1 MKFPN
6 LNKSRVKLALAELE
20 AFEKEFNTIVGIHDN
35 LISQWLHNN
44 QYTVIDIPLVGITKD
59 NAHIH
64 LSDESFDEMIAFVRK
79 EMKIGENFWG
89 SIYSTQNLLRKN
101 FLIFAEPLY
110 RSQFLLHDV
119 LNLPE
124 EELREFL
131 KLTKDMVAKL

>member
-1 MKFPN
+1 MNFPN
-6 LNKSRVKLALAELE
+6 LNKNHVKIALTELE
-20 AFEKEFNTIVGIHDN
+20 AFEKEFATIVEIHDN
-35 LISQWLHNN
+35 LISLWLQHN
-44 QYTVIDIPLVGITKD
+44 QYTAIDTPLVGINKD

-64 LSDESFDEMIAFVRK
+64 LSDESFNEMISFVKK

-101 FLIFAEPLY
+101 FLSFAEPLY

-131 KLTKDMVAKL
+131 KLTKEMVAKL